1 MNIILFG
8 PPGAG
13 KGTQAQ
19 FIVKKHNYFQLST
32 GNLLR
37 EEVKLETSLGK
48 KIEALISNGKFASD
62 EIVNTLLKKSI
73 TNLKFRDR
81 IIFDGYPRNVDQAK
95 NLESILEEF
104 DQTIGHIIFLNVSKD
119 IIEKRIMGRMTCDKC
134 NMTLNEFFNKD
145 QIELHPCG
153 KEFLKKRKDDN
164 FEIVVAIA
172 SCQDRSQAKQ
182 IRTLFLNEKKK
193 IHGMAFKD
201 NTISLLPNSAG
212 RILLDSDCDGQ
223 AISTASTETPQKNN
237 TQDTTYNVPNDM
249 GKDSLAKMATDS
261 ALKMCQSVSD
271 KVSLP
276 MTVDSITT
284 WDALGCFNIDNKV
297 NGVYRYTIAGGRVT
311 ADSIKGQWS
320 KQKNAW
326 CTNPD
331 QYAALKQMNVEFYYS
346 DTSGTF
352 IGKNVFTINDCD

>member
-37 EEVKLETSLGK
+37 EEVKLKTPLGLEV
-48 KIEALISNGKFASD
+48 EALISNGKFASD
-62 EIVNTLLKKSI
+62 ETVNTLLRKSI

-95 NLESILEEF
+95 NLESILGEF

-134 NMTLNEFFNKD
+134 DMTLNEFFNKK

-164 FEIVVAIA
+164 FEVVVARYDTYMSTTKPVLDFYSKSENFSEIDGA
-172 SCQDRSQAKQ
+172 AEIDQ
-182 IRTLFLNEKKK
+182 INNKIDEVLN
-193 IHGMAFKD
+193 
-201 NTISLLPNSAG
+201 
-212 RILLDSDCDGQ
+212 
-223 AISTASTETPQKNN
+223 
-237 TQDTTYNVPNDM
+237 V
-249 GKDSLAKMATDS
+249 
-261 ALKMCQSVSD
+261 
-271 KVSLP
+271 
-276 MTVDSITT
+276 
-284 WDALGCFNIDNKV
+284 
-297 NGVYRYTIAGGRVT
+297 
-311 ADSIKGQWS
+311 
-320 KQKNAW
+320 
-326 CTNPD
+326 
-331 QYAALKQMNVEFYYS
+331 
-346 DTSGTF
+346 
-352 IGKNVFTINDCD
+352 